1 MARILI
7 KNGRV
12 WDGDSFFFADILTD
26 GAFISKIESNITD
39 EADYIYDAA
48 NKTVSAGLVDT
59 HVHMRVHPSDVFSIQ
74 AEMSCFPFGVTA
86 AADAG
91 RTRGDMAILNSFML
105 KNVIFINAHI
115 HNNQTDF
122 EHLEEALAR
131 FGDKAVGIKVYF
143 DTTISEATDITPLSQ
158 ICSFSKI
165 RGLRVMVHCSNSP
178 TSMSEIL
185 NTLNE
190 GDILTHA
197 FHGGSNN
204 AAEDNFASMRA
215 AQARG
220 VIIDVG
226 FAGHIHT
233 DFEILGRAIKSGI
246 PPNTISTDITK
257 FSAYTRGG
265 RYGMTMCMNI
275 ARTLGMQEE
284 DIFRAVTSN
293 PAKALGKESEWGYL
307 RVGHIADIAVLDYTD
322 EGFDLTDK
330 AGNHI
335 KSPKGY
341 RCVLTV
347 SDGQVVYRN

>member
-12 WDGDSFFFADILTD
+12 WNGYSFFFADILTD
-26 GAFISKIESNITD
+26 GELISKIEPTITD
-39 EADYIYDAA
+39 EADHIYDAT
-48 NKTVSAGLVDT
+48 NKIVSAGLVDT
-59 HVHMRVHPSDVFSIQ
+59 HVHMRVHPSDKFAIQ

-91 RTRGDMAILNSFML
+91 RTRGDMEILNSFML
-105 KNVIFINAHI
+105 KNVIFVNAHI

-143 DTTISEATDITPLSQ
+143 DTTVSEVTDITPLGQ
-158 ICSFSKI
+158 ICSFSKR

-178 TSMSEIL
+178 TAMSEIL

-204 AAEDNFASMRA
+204 AEEDNFASMKETQR
-215 AQARG
+215 RG
-220 VIIDVG
+220 VIIDTG
-226 FAGHIHT
+226 FAGNVHT
-233 DFEILGRAIKSGI
+233 DFAIFEKAVKAGVI
-246 PPNTISTDITK
+246 PDTISTDITK

-265 RYGMTMCMNI
+265 RYGITMCMSI
-275 ARTLGMQEE
+275 ARHIGMTEE
-284 DIFRAVTSN
+284 DIFRSVTST
-293 PAKALGKESEWGYL
+293 PARVLGKSDQWGSL
-307 RVGHIADIAVLDYTD
+307 APGRKADIAVFDYTD
-322 EGFDLTDK
+322 EGFSLTDK
-330 AGNHI
+330 AGHHI
-335 KSPKGY
+335 ESKSGY
-341 RCVLTV
+341 RCLLTV
-347 SDGQVVYRN
+347 ADGQIIYKH